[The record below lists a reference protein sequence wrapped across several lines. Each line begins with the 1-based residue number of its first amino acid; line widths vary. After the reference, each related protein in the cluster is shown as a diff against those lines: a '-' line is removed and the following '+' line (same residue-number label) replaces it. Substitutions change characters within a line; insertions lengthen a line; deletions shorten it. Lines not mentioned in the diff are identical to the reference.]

1 MPWDVM
7 CHDLERKH
15 ASIVSQFQSIETLQS
30 PPISMLI
37 LPIFMPVLLLIAAD
51 AVEVIDPIAIPVDV
65 LLMVIPVMLSIM
77 VDY

>member
-15 ASIVSQFQSIETLQS
+15 ASIVSQFQSMETLQS
-30 PPISMLI
+30 LLISMLI
-37 LPIFMPVLLLIAAD
+37 PVLLLIAAE

-65 LLMVIPVMLSIM
+65 VLMAMPVMLSMIA
-77 VDY
+77 V